1 MVQASTH
8 GIRQAVQRV
17 DRSTARAD
25 NRALRTALQAFVRA
39 VVLNT
44 PIRTGDLRS
53 SLRVMISGGVITI
66 RYTIHYAGYVQ
77 YRPNRS
83 QGFFTRAINVG
94 ITQARRRGLRL
105 QLTRIQ
111 GTGQGGL
118 VARLR
123 ILAEDARVPPQRTRI
138 DRGRRI

>member
-1 MVQASTH
+1 MVQASTR
-8 GIRQAVQRV
+8 GIEQAVRRV
-17 DRSTARAD
+17 DRSTARAS
-25 NRALRTALQAFVRA
+25 NRELRTALQAFVRA

-53 SLRVMISGGVITI
+53 SLRIRISGGVVEL
-66 RYTIHYAGYVQ
+66 RYLIHYAGYVQ

-83 QGFFTRAINVG
+83 QGFFTRAIRVG
-94 ITQARRRGLRL
+94 VSQARRRGLRL

-111 GTGQGGL
+111 GTRTGGL

-123 ILAEDARVPPQRTRI
+123 ILAPGASIPAASHRI
-138 DRGRRI
+138 DRGRVI